1 MDSKLQIISGA
12 FRGRK
17 LKVPTTARPTQ
28 NRARIAVFNMLNDI
42 LKTDD
47 VVVWDAFAGSGA
59 FGLECLSRYAG
70 ATVIFTDVAD
80 ESLRTLRDN
89 LAMLNVGARGRVLRA
104 DAVVSIKKIGTDA
117 DLVFLDPPYADGE
130 LGNAFVKRF
139 FKIAKSGAILVWE
152 QDDAVSVI
160 PTLPDVDILRD
171 KKYGRARFL
180 ILQKQ

>member
-1 MDSKLQIISGA
+1 MQIISGA

-17 LKVPTTARPTQ
+17 LTIPTTARPTQ
-28 NRARIAVFNMLNDI
+28 NRARIAVFNMLAGIIEN
-42 LKTDD
+42 TDML
-47 VVVWDAFAGSGA
+47 VWDAFAGSGA

-80 ESLRTLRDN
+80 ESLRALRDN
-89 LAMLNVGARGRVLRA
+89 LAAINVGTRGRVVHA
-104 DAVVSIKKIGTDA
+104 DAIATIKKFGTDA
-117 DLVFLDPPYADGE
+117 DLVFLDPPYADGDF
-130 LGNAFVKRF
+130 GVSFVKKF

-152 QDDAVSVI
+152 QDDVASVT
-160 PTLPDVDILRD
+160 PALPDVDILRD